1 MKTMYQIQA
10 AIAKGGFSL
19 QELNDLSQFIN
30 SVKTNSAKQSLS
42 VGDAVW
48 VVQKTKRTP
57 GTIESIKVK
66 KAIVNMRG
74 SRYNVPLSMIER
86 VEGSHTI

>member
-10 AIAKGGFSL
+10 AIAKGNFSL
-19 QELNDLSQFIN
+19 QELNDLSAFVN
-30 SVKTNSAKQSLS
+30 SVKTNSAKQSLT
-42 VGDAVW
+42 VGDSVW

-57 GTIESIKVK
+57 GIIESIKVK

-74 SRYNVPLSMIER
+74 SRYNVPLSMIEAQ
-86 VEGSHTI
+86 

>member
-19 QELNDLSQFIN
+19 QELNDLSQFVN
-30 SVKTNSAKQSLS
+30 SVKTNSAKQSLN

-74 SRYNVPLSMIER
+74 SRYNVPLSMIEAQ
-86 VEGSHTI
+86 

>member
-19 QELNDLSQFIN
+19 QELNDLSQFVN

-74 SRYNVPLSMIER
+74 SRYNVPLSMIEAQ
-86 VEGSHTI
+86 

>member
-1 MKTMYQIQA
+1 M
-10 AIAKGGFSL
+10 
-19 QELNDLSQFIN
+19 QELNDLSAFVN

-42 VGDAVW
+42 VGDSVW

-74 SRYNVPLSMIER
+74 SRYNVPLSMIEAQ
-86 VEGSHTI
+86 

>member
-19 QELNDLSQFIN
+19 QELNDLSAFVN
-30 SVKTNSAKQSLS
+30 SVKTNSAKQSLNVGDS
-42 VGDAVW
+42 VG

-74 SRYNVPLSMIER
+74 SRYNVPLSMIEAQ
-86 VEGSHTI
+86 

>member
-19 QELNDLSQFIN
+19 QELNDLSAFVN
-30 SVKTNSAKQSLS
+30 GVKTNSAKQSLS
-42 VGDAVW
+42 VGDSVW

-74 SRYNVPLSMIER
+74 SRYNVPLSMIQAQ
-86 VEGSHTI
+86 

>member
-19 QELNDLSQFIN
+19 QELNDLSAFVN

-74 SRYNVPLSMIER
+74 SRYNVPLSMIEAQ
-86 VEGSHTI
+86 

>member
-19 QELNDLSQFIN
+19 QELNDLSAFVN

-42 VGDAVW
+42 VGDQVW

-74 SRYNVPLSMIER
+74 SRYNVPLSMIEAQ
-86 VEGSHTI
+86 

>member
-19 QELNDLSQFIN
+19 QELNDLSAFVN

-42 VGDAVW
+42 VGDSVW

-74 SRYNVPLSMIER
+74 SRYNVPLSMIEAQ
-86 VEGSHTI
+86 

>member
-19 QELNDLSQFIN
+19 QDLNDLSAFVN

-42 VGDAVW
+42 VGDSVW

-74 SRYNVPLSMIER
+74 SRYNVPLSMIEAQ
-86 VEGSHTI
+86 

>member
-10 AIAKGGFSL
+10 AIAKGSFSL
-19 QELNDLSQFIN
+19 QELNDLSAFVN
-30 SVKTNSAKQSLS
+30 SVKTNSAKQSLT
-42 VGDAVW
+42 VGDSVW

-74 SRYNVPLSMIER
+74 SRYNVPLSMIEAQ
-86 VEGSHTI
+86 

>member
-19 QELNDLSQFIN
+19 QELNDLSAFVN
-30 SVKTNSAKQSLS
+30 SVKTNSAKQSLT
-42 VGDAVW
+42 VGDSVW

-74 SRYNVPLSMIER
+74 SRYNVPLSMIEAQ
-86 VEGSHTI
+86 

>member
-19 QELNDLSQFIN
+19 QELNDLSAFVN

-42 VGDAVW
+42 VGDQVW

-74 SRYNVPLSMIER
+74 SRYNVPLSMLEAQ
-86 VEGSHTI
+86 